1 MFFLVD
7 VHRVHARNCWRYENP
22 FWEICFFFKWV
33 ESTLPVYPPSLL
45 NEEFSTSEKA
55 EQDKP
60 TEPCSGS
67 LLAQRSGE
75 ARRYHPTC
83 HENLLQTFHDISM
96 QGIAPGHPGW
106 HIDWIHGIMNVI
118 FVLQNLLG
126 SRIILWQDDLEETR
140 KNPQS
145 DLWIEGCYDSNNMS
159 FQMGGVNKHQ
169 LVCCFFRCEPVARW
183 T

>member
-1 MFFLVD
+1 MFTVFTPKFVGED
-7 VHRVHARNCWRYENP
+7 MKIHFEKYV
-22 FWEICFFFKWV
+22 FFKWV

-45 NEEFSTSEKA
+45 NEEF
-55 EQDKP
+55 
-60 TEPCSGS
+60 
-67 LLAQRSGE
+67 LLLKRLNKINPRNR
-75 ARRYHPTC
+75 ARAHFWHKEVVKQGDITPLATYQ
-83 HENLLQTFHDISM
+83 LQTFHDISM

-159 FQMGGVNKHQ
+159 FQMCGVNKHQ

>member
-1 MFFLVD
+1 MRWLRFAAANWKNQGSLICSKRSAKAPGGFQCFFWLMFTVFT
-7 VHRVHARNCWRYENP
+7 P
-22 FWEICFFFKWV
+22 EIVEDMKIHFEKYVFFFKWV

-96 QGIAPGHPGW
+96 QGIAPGHPG
-106 HIDWIHGIMNVI
+106 
-118 FVLQNLLG
+118 
-126 SRIILWQDDLEETR
+126 
-140 KNPQS
+140 
-145 DLWIEGCYDSNNMS
+145 
-159 FQMGGVNKHQ
+159 
-169 LVCCFFRCEPVARW
+169 
-183 T
+183 